1 MVLAVVLAAEGA
13 GIFAAVAVAVVCGCV
28 CPVLFDAAGCWDSMD
43 ADRVKG
49 LAAAAAA
56 AAEAAVALGSRTMR
70 VIDRCGVAFEGG

>member
-1 MVLAVVLAAEGA
+1 MVLAAEGA

-56 AAEAAVALGSRTMR
+56 AEAAVALGSRTMR